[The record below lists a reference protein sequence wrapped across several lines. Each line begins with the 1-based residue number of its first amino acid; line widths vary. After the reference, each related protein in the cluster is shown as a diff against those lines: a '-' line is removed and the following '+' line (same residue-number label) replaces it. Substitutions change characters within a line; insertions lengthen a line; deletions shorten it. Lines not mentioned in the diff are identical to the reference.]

1 MPGKY
6 TYKDGV
12 LKVDCLNCIYGSSVE
27 DFPECMSEIINYLIA
42 VKDAKSIVLSKEREY
57 EYNFEQTQ
65 MLLEIAKL
73 YEKITRD
80 LKLFSRKNLVIEKCD
95 RCVSKRMDFLQN
107 TILGKL
113 KTDPVGAYVLLV
125 RRIRH
130 TKVLGER
137 TKGICKECYEH
148 YLNNSLIPLKELLE
162 ETTLI
167 KKSLGFLPG
176 YKVGDRSVYRQFFIP
191 SVRPN
196 FTYTK
201 YQATPPEK
209 AELIDNYQ
217 IQDAKVEIYKI
228 PNEIRTLYHII
239 PLEFGLEEKE
249 YELLDKAKRY
259 MARHRPLEREEFA
272 SKEVR
277 KSFYNIGLDMLRD
290 LSGSSNIPEEKLKII
305 SNILVRYTAGIG
317 ILELI
322 LSDDNVQDV
331 YVNSPPSSAPTYLYH
346 GKYGECQTNI
356 TQTKEDAELLATRL
370 RLSSGRPLDEANPVL
385 DTEIS
390 VPGGRARVCAI
401 MQTLSPEGLGFA
413 LRRHREKPWTFP
425 LFISQKM
432 LNPLAGGLL
441 WFIIDGG
448 RSILVGGTRSSGK
461 TSLLGALISQIMK
474 NKRIISVEDSVTG
487 DSIILIKRNRKIEK
501 TKIGNLIDKLIK
513 NYKPR
518 MENERN
524 IVRATD
530 IKDEI
535 EICSIN
541 KEGKIEFKKVSS
553 FIRHKTNKDIYEIL
567 TSTGRKIKVTGD
579 HSLFSIGNKRILE
592 EIRVRDLEE
601 GNFIVV
607 PRIFRVNNRRKDSVN
622 LLEHLEKL
630 KNFYLKGKEIQGL
643 IKEQGTEIKKVSRK
657 LGYSE
662 KLCFYWKRKGVL
674 PVKVFVK
681 LNKKSFDFKNIKIK
695 PRSGGQPIPTKISL
709 NEDFLTFIGLWIAD
723 GCYDKRSILISVVE
737 EESRRVVKSVAK
749 KLDLRVKMHSDTFT
763 SIISS
768 DILKI
773 VMQDVLNL
781 KGNAYTKEVPE
792 WIYNLSKEQ
801 ISFVLRGIFSGD
813 GCVSEKE
820 IVIPLTSEKLSYD
833 LQTLLLDYDIILR
846 KSNNRRKDGTFNAGI
861 SSLKSQ
867 KNFREKIG
875 IFIEKKRKK
884 LKKLCSKIS
893 TNDSAD
899 IIPLSIE
906 LKKEMARVCKD
917 FNKNDYIKRGNKIGR
932 EHLKKLIPKIPD
944 KNKLYTFLK
953 QLAYSDIFWD
963 RVVSVKKVKSE
974 IYVYDFSVPEN
985 ENFVCENILAHN
997 TLELPLKKFREI
1009 GYNITR
1015 LKSRS
1020 VITMVETELPAE
1032 EVLRVSLR
1040 LGDSCLI
1047 IGEVRSKEALALY
1060 EAMRIGAMANVV
1072 AGTIHGESAYGLFD
1086 RVVNDLGVPPTSFK
1100 ATDLILINNTLKSA
1114 DGLHSFRRTI
1124 EFTEIRKHWKKDPA
1138 EEKGFVNLLEYN
1150 AKKDELEPTPTLL
1163 AGESEIIN
1171 SIAKNVKEW
1180 RGDWDAVWSNIK
1192 LRADILDTIVK
1203 IAVETKKPSIMEA
1216 SNVILSNSMFHTFS
1230 EEVRKESGALD
1241 SKEIYNRWLDWFK
1254 GYIKGVE

>member
-6 TYKDGV
+6 TYKDGI
-12 LKVDCLNCIYGSSVE
+12 LKIDCLNCIYGASIE
-27 DFPECMSEIINYLIA
+27 DFPECMSETINNLIA
-42 VKDAKSIVLSKEREY
+42 VKDARAIILAREREY
-57 EYNFEQTQ
+57 EYDFKQTQ
-65 MLLEIAKL
+65 MLLEIAKVI
-73 YEKITRD
+73 EKITRD
-80 LKLFSRKNLVIEKCD
+80 LKLFSTKNLVTEKCD
-95 RCVSKRMDFLQN
+95 RCVPERMDFLQN
-107 TILGKL
+107 IILPKL
-113 KTDPVGAYVLLV
+113 RSDPIGAYVLLI

-130 TKVLGER
+130 TKVLSER
-137 TKGICKECYEH
+137 TKGICKECYNH
-148 YLNNSLIPLKELLE
+148 YLNNSLIPMKELLE
-162 ETTLI
+162 GTTLI
-167 KKSLGFLPG
+167 KKSQEFLPG

-201 YQATPPEK
+201 YQSTPPEK
-209 AELIDNYQ
+209 AELIDSYS
-217 IQDAKVEIYKI
+217 IRDAKVEIYKL
-228 PNEIRTLYHII
+228 PNEVRLLYHII
-239 PLEFGLEEKE
+239 PIEFGLDDRE
-249 YELLDKAKRY
+249 YELLDRAKRY

-272 SKEVR
+272 SEEVR

-290 LSGSSNIPEEKLKII
+290 MSSSFNISEDRLKTIAE
-305 SNILVRYTAGIG
+305 ILVRYTAGIG

-331 YVNSPPSSAPTYLYH
+331 YVNSPPGSSPIYLYH

-385 DTEIS
+385 DAEIS

-413 LRRHREKPWTFP
+413 LRRHRERPWTFP

-432 LNPLAGGLL
+432 FNPLAGGLL

-448 RSILVGGTRSSGK
+448 RSMLIGGTRSSGK
-461 TSLLGALISQIMK
+461 TSLLGSIISQIMK
-474 NKRIISVEDSVTG
+474 NKRIISVEDSVSG
-487 DSIILIKRNRKIEK
+487 DSRILIKRNGKIEK
-501 TKIGNLIDKLIK
+501 TRVGVLIDGLIK

-518 MENERN
+518 IENGRN

-530 IKDEI
+530 ITDKI
-535 EICSIN
+535 EVCSIN

-579 HSLFSIGNKRILE
+579 HSLFSIGSKRILE
-592 EIRVRDLEE
+592 EIRVKDLKE
-601 GNFIVV
+601 GDFIAV
-607 PRIFRVNNRRKDSVN
+607 PRIFRINNRRKDSIN
-622 LLEHLEKL
+622 LLRHLKKL
-630 KNFYLKGKEIQGL
+630 RNFYLKGKEIQEL
-643 IKEQGTEIKKVSRK
+643 IKERWTEIKKVSKK

-662 KLCFYWKRKGVL
+662 KLCSYWKRKCIL
-674 PVKVFVK
+674 PVNVFLK
-681 LNKKSFDFKNIKIK
+681 LNKKSFDLKNVKIK
-695 PRSGGQPIPTKISL
+695 PKSGGKPLPTRISL
-709 NEDFLTFIGLWIAD
+709 DEDFLTFIGLWIAD
-723 GCYDKRSILISVVE
+723 GCYDKRSVLISVVE
-737 EESRRVVKSVAK
+737 KELRRVVRRVAK
-749 KLDLRVKMHSDTFT
+749 KLNLKVRKHSDKFT
-763 SIISS
+763 LMISS
-768 DILKI
+768 NILKI
-773 VMQDVLNL
+773 VMQDILNL
-781 KGNAYTKEVPE
+781 TGNAYTKEIPK

-801 ISFVLRGIFSGD
+801 ISFVLKGIFSGD
-813 GCVSEKE
+813 GCVGKKE
-820 IVIPLTSEKLSYD
+820 IIISLSSEKLLYD

-846 KSNNRRKDGTFNAGI
+846 KSNNRRKDGTFNANI
-861 SSLKSQ
+861 SSLKSL
-867 KNFREKIG
+867 KNFKEKIG
-875 IFIEKKRKK
+875 ILTEKKIKK

-893 TNDSAD
+893 THDCTD
-899 IIPLSIE
+899 IIPLSLE
-906 LKKEMARVCKD
+906 LKKEIARVCKD
-917 FNKNDYIKRGNKIGR
+917 FNKNDYIKRGNNIGR
-932 EHLKKLIPKIPD
+932 EHLKKLILKLHN

-974 IYVYDFSVPEN
+974 RYVYDFSVPGN

-997 TLELPLKKFREI
+997 TLELPITKFREL
-1009 GYNITR
+1009 GFNVTR

-1032 EVLRVSLR
+1032 EALRVSLR

-1100 ATDLILINNTLKSA
+1100 ATDLVIINNTLKSA
-1114 DGLHSFRRTI
+1114 DGLHSYRRTV
-1124 EFTEIRKHWKKDPA
+1124 EFTEIRKHWKSDPA

-1150 AKKDELEPTPTLL
+1150 AKKDELEPTSTLL

-1171 SIAKNVKEW
+1171 SIAKNVREW
-1180 RGDWDAVWSNIK
+1180 KGDWDAIWSNIN
-1192 LRADILDTIVK
+1192 LRANILDTIVK
-1203 IAVETKKPSIMEA
+1203 IANKTKKFDILEA
-1216 SNVILSNSMFHTFS
+1216 KTVVLANSMFHLFS
-1230 EEVRKESGALD
+1230 DEVRREFGSLD
-1241 SKEIYNRWLDWFK
+1241 SEEIYNRWLGWFK
-1254 GYIKGVE
+1254 KYIKE